1 VNGIILICGLALV
14 GFWLEGIN
22 GKHGLMDEFL
32 TPAPLGLL
40 GCVMAFFMERWAA

>member
-1 VNGIILICGLALV
+1 MNAIILICGFGLV
-14 GFWLEGIN
+14 GLWLEGIN
-22 GKHGLMDEFL
+22 GRHGLFDELL